1 MLSAYYQ
8 VCAEDV
14 KLEEACLQRS
24 RTEYVRMVATCYHD
38 PDWAVER
45 EGNRTFLSH
54 LRHLFAII
62 GDYRKKRPDMI
73 LGAWDDL
80 DLSASFSIF
89 YSTVRKVCKKKKL
102 KKKVTA

>member
-1 MLSAYYQ
+1 MNPRLSGWSTLAEADGAGMLSAYYQ

-62 GDYRKKRPDMI
+62 GDYRKKRQI
-73 LGAWDDL
+73 
-80 DLSASFSIF
+80 
-89 YSTVRKVCKKKKL
+89 
-102 KKKVTA
+102 